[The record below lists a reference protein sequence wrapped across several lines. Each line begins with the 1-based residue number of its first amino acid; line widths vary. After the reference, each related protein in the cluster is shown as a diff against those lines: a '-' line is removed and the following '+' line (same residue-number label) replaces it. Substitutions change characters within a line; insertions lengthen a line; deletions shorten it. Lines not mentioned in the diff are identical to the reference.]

1 MKHLITPAEVIDLA
15 FSPHEPVSPWVVTDA
30 RIETAQL
37 RFLAPALGG
46 LYPALSLEKYENF
59 LRERV
64 KPALA
69 HFVRSLILPQLVVRT
84 SSEGIL
90 RNGPADSVPA
100 DDAAIAR
107 LRKDARRTAK
117 SLLADTLEYLREHA
131 GEFPEFTPAER
142 RCRPAEV
149 RGGVIV

>member
-1 MKHLITPAEVIDLA
+1 MKQLITPAEVIDLA

-46 LYPALSLEKYENF
+46 LYPALSLEKYEDF
-59 LRERV
+59 LREYI

-84 SSEGIL
+84 SSEGIV
-90 RNGPADSVPA
+90 RNGSTDSVPV
-100 DDAAIAR
+100 DESELAR

-117 SLLADTLEYLREHA
+117 SLLAGTLKYLRDHA
-131 GEFPEFTPAER
+131 EEFPEFTAER
-142 RCRPAEV
+142 RCRPVEV
-149 RGGVIV
+149 CGGVIV